1 MSTFVGLCRDLFLLS
16 QFGID
21 GEGPARGFRWESR
34 IADYLAH
41 RGVPVEAL
49 PGGCRIF
56 GHQSLSGL
64 AHQIDGAISCGDALV
79 IGEWKAHR
87 GRIPKNELLRF
98 KAGTDDYFMAMP
110 GRGPRKPAMRLFGGA
125 GAGSR
130 ELRSYA
136 AHHGI
141 SLIEPTRWPAPVL
154 ATAHEFWPSPSTNPP
169 SAHDRRRLAWLA
181 RPVQHV
187 LAAQPDGGYLIPPP
201 PPASMIGSV
210 LDLQEEWSDRLWEA
224 FDENAGSLELLM
236 NTMPRHLG
244 IAS

>member
-1 MSTFVGLCRDLFLLS
+1 VSTFAGLCRDLFLLS

-21 GEGPARGFRWESR
+21 GEGPTRGFRWESR
-34 IADYLAH
+34 IADYLAR
-41 RGVPVEAL
+41 RGAPVEAL

-56 GHQSLSGL
+56 GHSSLSGL

-98 KAGTDDYFMAMP
+98 KAGTDDFFMAMP
-110 GRGPRKPAMRLFGGA
+110 GQGPRKPVMRVFGGA

-136 AHHGI
+136 ALHGI

-154 ATAHEFWPSPSTNPP
+154 ATAHQFWPSRSTNPP

-187 LAAQPDGGYLIPPP
+187 LAAQPSGGYLVPRPPP
-201 PPASMIGSV
+201 PSMIRAV
-210 LDLQEEWSDRLWEA
+210 LDLHEEWSDRLWEA
-224 FDENAGSLELLM
+224 FDENAGSLESLIDTIPL
-236 NTMPRHLG
+236 HLE